1 MASLADGL
9 NEARAEARAEAR
21 DAPIV
26 ASASS
31 SGLEASSSNVLHPPD
46 NYVSYEE
53 LRTLGLTGKR
63 GPAPNR
69 TVMLIANEIANA
81 KISGPTVRTDSVR
94 EIARRHGLDANSGG
108 FRMRANAIAEAIVQ
122 YRTCLEESAL
132 TLEGEILPAAHAS
145 NLVPAGATFGRSVGP
160 PQPEPAREKMS
171 SELKFI
177 LASIGA
183 GVVGLIIGVIM
194 LTALLPDIFGDKEG
208 IVAAAILLPLAAALV
223 GVLKAPTA
231 PAHLPLPL
239 PSNCTFSLQRVSH
252 CVRCRWAC
260 SKTLTPYSSAIS
272 GCRPARRSMW
282 SSLC

>member
-81 KISGPTVRTDSVR
+81 KSSGPTVRTDSVR

-108 FRMRANAIAEAIVQ
+108 FRMPN
-122 YRTCLEESAL
+122 
-132 TLEGEILPAAHAS
+132 
-145 NLVPAGATFGRSVGP
+145 
-160 PQPEPAREKMS
+160 
-171 SELKFI
+171 
-177 LASIGA
+177 
-183 GVVGLIIGVIM
+183 
-194 LTALLPDIFGDKEG
+194 
-208 IVAAAILLPLAAALV
+208 
-223 GVLKAPTA
+223 
-231 PAHLPLPL
+231 
-239 PSNCTFSLQRVSH
+239 
-252 CVRCRWAC
+252 
-260 SKTLTPYSSAIS
+260 
-272 GCRPARRSMW
+272 
-282 SSLC
+282 